1 MNQKHPQKLS
11 LQEYIDKDGI
21 SCPFCGEEGGV
32 EGSHSFDHLGQG
44 ACLDVVCILC
54 GENYREVYRFSCWKN
69 ENEEAQSKTI
79 ESCPECGADIS
90 DENCENLIIESGG
103 IVQGEINCP
112 DCEAQLVPIFKL
124 SNWEK
129 D

>member
-1 MNQKHPQKLS
+1 M
-11 LQEYIDKDGI
+11 
-21 SCPFCGEEGGV
+21 
-32 EGSHSFDHLGQG
+32 
-44 ACLDVVCILC
+44 DVVCILC